1 MNAAKMS
8 APVCQCGKQAR
19 HIQMLTFS
27 YDYCD
32 ACKVEVGG
40 KAAASDAKKPAPAFC
55 DDTRILDARRYAM
68 GGVPVVPPP
77 PPYLPPLKPSNLPQG
92 YVALK
97 GENVTC
103 STCGYE
109 HGQLIQDLP
118 DDRSSMRRM
127 GTVDW
132 SGNHMLGG
140 RCCIDGDFTR
150 YDVLKDET
158 LFHISGWGWV

>member
-8 APVCQCGKQAR
+8 APVCQCGKQVR

-27 YDYCD
+27 YNFCD
-32 ACKVEVGG
+32 SCRIEVGG
-40 KAAASDAKKPAPAFC
+40 KAESLPKAVTADMVEEALRGAC
-55 DDTRILDARRYAM
+55 
-68 GGVPVVPPP
+68 GVPP
-77 PPYLPPLKPSNLPQG
+77 PPYLPPLKPSNLPTG

-103 STCGYE
+103 CRCGYE

-118 DDRSSMRRM
+118 GDKRPVRRM

-132 SGNHMLGG
+132 SGNQMLGG
-140 RCCIDGDFTR
+140 YCCIDYDYTR
-150 YDVLKDET
+150 YDILKDET
-158 LFHISGWGWV
+158 LFHISGRGWV